1 MKYIKGYDGLRA
13 FSILFVVLTHLG
25 LSDMLPDNEYVQTR
39 VSLLF
44 SGLTGVQVFFSLSG
58 FLITGILLKERTES
72 GTIHLRN
79 FYIRRFIRLLP
90 PLLIFYAAIALLMF
104 FKQIVT
110 TSVGFAMAVTYTYNF
125 IPAKFYTGELG
136 HMWSLAVEE
145 QFYLFWPLVLLFIS
159 QSKKL
164 LIFTVAIIVAC
175 IAAIYALPTMGFDKN
190 GVYTLLGDVF
200 LVNRWFIPAAAPIMI
215 GSAFAIIVHNGSD
228 KLFNSVHKSKF
239 IPLVAAALYACPLYL
254 PMVLLPYNA
263 LIVATGVSLFLLWIY
278 YNQQSKVCDVL
289 ERQPL
294 SYIGKISYGIY
305 VYQGFFLRTG
315 PGEGLSVQQFPPNI
329 ILTII
334 IAVIS
339 YEFFEKKVLKLKNR
353 FR

>member
-1 MKYIKGYDGLRA
+1 MGFGD
-13 FSILFVVLTHLG
+13 T
-25 LSDMLPDNEYVQTR
+25 LPDNEYIQTR
-39 VSLLF
+39 VALLF

-58 FLITGILLKERTES
+58 FLITGILLKERTAS

-90 PLLIFYAAIALLMF
+90 PLVIFYAAIGTLMF
-104 FKQIVT
+104 FHQIVT
-110 TSVGFAMAVTYTYNF
+110 TSVGFTMAITYIYNF
-125 IPAKFYTGELG
+125 VPKKFYTGELG

-145 QFYLFWPLVLLFIS
+145 QFYLFWPLVLLFIPS
-159 QSKKL
+159 TKKVL
-164 LIFTVAIIVAC
+164 GIIAAIVLAC
-175 IAAIYALPTMGFDKN
+175 IAAIHILPIIPINTN
-190 GVYTLLGDVF
+190 GSSTLLGDVF

-215 GSAFAIIVHNGSD
+215 GSAFAIMVHSYND
-228 KLFNSVHKSKF
+228 KLAAGVTNNKL
-239 IPLVAAALYACPLYL
+239 IPALALVLYACPLYL
-254 PMVLLPYNA
+254 PAILLPYNA
-263 LIVATGVSLFLLWIY
+263 IVVATGVSLFLLWIY

-315 PGEGLSVQQFPPNI
+315 PSEGLSIQQFPINI

-334 IAVIS
+334 IAILS